1 MVLQAFL
8 SIHIFSDEFLSS
20 TFCCKLSEY
29 TYKNYVQKE
38 KGSSVLGSNICYIVI
53 YKSGYKGGDKGDSP
67 PPEPFQGGDCP
78 PPGNCPP
85 PERFRGGTAKILEN
99 VPLLSDSGGGQ
110 IFSFRYFHVNSS

>member
-1 MVLQAFL
+1 MYIRDTDIGHFEIELA
-8 SIHIFSDEFLSS
+8 SDMG
-20 TFCCKLSEY
+20 
-29 TYKNYVQKE
+29 
-38 KGSSVLGSNICYIVI
+38 KG
-53 YKSGYKGGDKGDSP
+53 GYKGGDKGDSP

-78 PPGNCPP
+78 PPENCPP